1 MGTGLNGDGWGR
13 ILILQGQMGTG
24 INVRPRA
31 GLYKRH
37 WREAR
42 LSCVCV
48 CVCVCTAPVYDGSVH
63 VFYGYRL
70 WRLADYG
77 LDADAYPVHIRS
89 VYNYAP
95 NVVDAA
101 VYSTRTYLT
110 YLFSGTRP
118 CIFTRATLC

>member
-1 MGTGLNGDGWGR
+1 M
-13 ILILQGQMGTG
+13 
-24 INVRPRA
+24 
-31 GLYKRH
+31 
-37 WREAR
+37 
-42 LSCVCV
+42 CVCV
-48 CVCVCTAPVYDGSVH
+48 CVRVRVYGAVYDGSVH